1 MIFTPTQKELFNK
14 NIEALSNILLKESLK
29 KIKSSKFELILGK
42 DNLDINLK
50 DTSDNTFLYENVIDE
65 LNSML
70 NTYNDKYLL
79 YPVLY
84 FYGFGNGILF
94 KALLQNKNHQHIV
107 VFEKDI
113 EIIWIMFHIL
123 DFSNELQSA
132 RLMVLETSS
141 LDIELFS
148 NFCSSK
154 PFFQF
159 SRIYFLELMSHYYER
174 FHEDILGLNKK
185 LAENFK
191 NSIVSHGNDPLDT
204 LQGIEQFVYNL
215 PSMITHPSYKELLS
229 KRKGISDTAIIV
241 STGPSL
247 TKQLPLLKKY
257 ASKATIFCAD
267 SSYPILAKHGI
278 KPDYVLSLE
287 RIPLTSEFFNNDFGE
302 FDKDIMFIVKSVTHP
317 HTIKYLQKN
326 NRAFILVST
335 YASFIQY
342 LKLDYFGYFNMG
354 FSVAH
359 MACYLSLHLNH
370 KNIIFI
376 GQDLAYAENGN
387 SHPDDYQNS
396 ANYESQMYEHI
407 LTEAYGGKGEVKTHH
422 VWLMFKQN
430 LEQDIE
436 KIQKYLDTKVYNCTE
451 GGARIKG
458 AIEKPFLW
466 ACENLL
472 DKDLNKPFEKLEP
485 LSLNKQN
492 EFLLKAYYKVYQSIK
507 HCRDFNDNFIKVYD
521 KIKNSF
527 MSLQNSQKNEIFIQ
541 EIIQD
546 IDKTKTQI
554 NEIFIQEI
562 IQDIDKTKTQI
573 DELYNTQK
581 DLIQILGPLLTQ
593 FELNLARIYVL
604 NPKTKEDAFN
614 KSILWI
620 KEHLEFMELVY
631 GHIKAQENAL
641 IKNILPLEEKLKER
655 KLDKWMER
663 VRR

>member
-1 MIFTPTQKELFNK
+1 
-14 NIEALSNILLKESLK
+14 
-29 KIKSSKFELILGK
+29 
-42 DNLDINLK
+42 
-50 DTSDNTFLYENVIDE
+50 
-65 LNSML
+65 
-70 NTYNDKYLL
+70 
-79 YPVLY
+79 LY

-123 DFSNELQSA
+123 DFSSELQSA
-132 RLMVLETSS
+132 RLMILENDKLQAQDYT
-141 LDIELFS
+141 EL
-148 NFCSSK
+148 CSSK

-174 FHEDILGLNKK
+174 FHEDVLGLNKK

-191 NSIVSHGNDPLDT
+191 NSIVSHGNDSTDT

-257 ASKATIFCAD
+257 ANKATIFCAD

-278 KPDYVLSLE
+278 KPDYVCMLE
-287 RIPLTSEFFNNDFGE
+287 RTEITAEFFNHDFGE
-302 FDKDIMFIVKSVTHP
+302 FDKDIVFVCAGVVHP
-317 HTIKYLQKN
+317 KAIEYLKGRNRKYLITP
-326 NRAFILVST
+326 R
-335 YASFIQY
+335 Y
-342 LKLDYFGYFNMG
+342 LYFPIYIKLKYFDFLYNTP
-354 FSVAH
+354 SVAH
-359 MACYLSLHLNH
+359 MSYFLSVLLNH

-407 LTEAYGGKGEVKTHH
+407 LTIAYGGNGKVETHEV
-422 VWLMFKQN
+422 WIFFKQI
-430 LEQDIE
+430 LEAMI
-436 KIQKYLDTKVYNCTE
+436 IKYHITTYNCTE
-451 GGARIKG
+451 GGARIEG
-458 AIEKPFLW
+458 TIEKPFLW

-507 HCRDFNDNFIKVYD
+507 HCRDFN
-521 KIKNSF
+521 KNLSNDF
-527 MSLQNSQKNEIFIQ
+527 ENIQSIYLSLNEKEEYLNLAI
-541 EIIQD
+541 EK
-546 IDKTKTQI
+546 IDKFKNKLEDIKQMQDLYDI
-554 NEIFIQEI
+554 LQSLFI
-562 IQDIDKTKTQI
+562 
-573 DELYNTQK
+573 
-581 DLIQILGPLLTQ
+581 Q

-663 VRR
+663 VRK

>member
-1 MIFTPTQKELFNK
+1 
-14 NIEALSNILLKESLK
+14 
-29 KIKSSKFELILGK
+29 
-42 DNLDINLK
+42 
-50 DTSDNTFLYENVIDE
+50 
-65 LNSML
+65 
-70 NTYNDKYLL
+70 
-79 YPVLY
+79 
-84 FYGFGNGILF
+84 
-94 KALLQNKNHQHIV
+94 

-123 DFSNELQSA
+123 DFSSELQSA
-132 RLMVLETSS
+132 RLMVLQTSS
-141 LDIELFS
+141 LDIEFFS

-191 NSIVSHGNDPLDT
+191 NSIVSYGNDSTDT

-215 PSMITHPSYKELLS
+215 PQMITHPSYKELLS

-278 KPDYVLSLE
+278 KPDYVCMLE
-287 RIPLTSEFFNNDFGE
+287 RTEITAEFFNHDFGE
-302 FDKDIMFIVKSVTHP
+302 FDKDIVFICAGVVHP
-317 HTIKYLQKN
+317 KAIE
-326 NRAFILVST
+326 
-335 YASFIQY
+335 Y
-342 LKLDYFGYFNMG
+342 LKGRNLVITQKVLAFPYYINLKDFSYAAVE

-359 MACYLSLHLNH
+359 MSYFLSVLLNH

-396 ANYESQMYEHI
+396 ANYESQMYKHI
-407 LTEAYGGKGEVKTHH
+407 LTEAYGGKKEIKTHE
-422 VWLMFKQN
+422 VWIFFKQI
-430 LEQDIE
+430 LEAMI
-436 KIQKYLDTKVYNCTE
+436 IKYHITTYNCTE
-451 GGARIKG
+451 GGARIEG
-458 AIEKPFLW
+458 TIEKPFLW

-492 EFLLKAYYKVYQSIK
+492 EFLLKAYYKVCKSIK
-507 HCRDFNDNFIKVYD
+507 HCRDFSKILSNDFEKIQSVYL
-521 KIKNSF
+521 
-527 MSLQNSQKNEIFIQ
+527 SLNEKEEYLNLAI
-541 EIIQD
+541 E
-546 IDKTKTQI
+546 K
-554 NEIFIQEI
+554 
-562 IQDIDKTKTQI
+562 I
-573 DELYNTQK
+573 DEFKNKLEDIKQMQDLYE
-581 DLIQILGPLLTQ
+581 ILSPLLIQ

-655 KLDKWMER
+655 KLDKW
-663 VRR
+663 

>member
-1 MIFTPTQKELFNK
+1 
-14 NIEALSNILLKESLK
+14 
-29 KIKSSKFELILGK
+29 
-42 DNLDINLK
+42 
-50 DTSDNTFLYENVIDE
+50 
-65 LNSML
+65 
-70 NTYNDKYLL
+70 
-79 YPVLY
+79 LY

-123 DFSNELQSA
+123 DFSHELQSA
-132 RLMVLETSS
+132 RLMILENDKLQAQDYT
-141 LDIELFS
+141 EL
-148 NFCSSK
+148 CSSK

-191 NSIVSHGNDPLDT
+191 NIILRNGNDPLDA

-229 KRKGISDTAIIV
+229 KRKNLSDTAIIV

-257 ASKATIFCAD
+257 ANKATIFCAD

-278 KPDYVLSLE
+278 KPDYVCMLE
-287 RIPLTSEFFNNDFGE
+287 RTEITAEFFNNDFWE
-302 FDKDIMFIVKSVTHP
+302 FDKDIVFVCAGVVHP
-317 HTIKYLQKN
+317 KAIE
-326 NRAFILVST
+326 
-335 YASFIQY
+335 Y
-342 LKLDYFGYFNMG
+342 LKGKTFIITQKVLAFPYYINLKDFSYTAVGL
-354 FSVAH
+354 SVAH
-359 MACYLSLHLNH
+359 TLSYLATYLSH

-407 LTEAYGGKGEVKTHH
+407 LTIAYGGNGKVETHSI
-422 VWLMFKQN
+422 WLLFKN
-430 LEQDIE
+430 WFENEMIPNTR
-436 KIQKYLDTKVYNCTE
+436 KMGITTYNCTE
-451 GGARIKG
+451 GGARIEG
-458 AIEKPFLW
+458 TIEKPFLW

-472 DKDLNKPFEKLEP
+472 HKDLNKPFEKLEP

-507 HCRDFNDNFIKVYD
+507 HCRDFSKILSNDFEKIQSVYL
-521 KIKNSF
+521 
-527 MSLQNSQKNEIFIQ
+527 SLNEKEEYLNLAI
-541 EIIQD
+541 E
-546 IDKTKTQI
+546 K
-554 NEIFIQEI
+554 
-562 IQDIDKTKTQI
+562 I
-573 DELYNTQK
+573 DEFKNKLEDIKQMQDLYE
-581 DLIQILGPLLTQ
+581 ILQPLRTQ
-593 FELNLARIYVL
+593 FELNLARIYIL

>member
-1 MIFTPTQKELFNK
+1 MTFTPTQKELFNK

-29 KIKSSKFELILGK
+29 EIKSSKFELILGK

-50 DTSDNTFLYENVIDE
+50 DTSIKNNGGGYNENLLYQDPIKE
-65 LNSML
+65 LQTML

-123 DFSNELQSA
+123 DFSHELQSA
-132 RLMVLETSS
+132 RLMILQTSS
-141 LDIELFS
+141 LDIEFFS

-191 NSIVSHGNDPLDT
+191 NSIVFHGNDPLDA

-215 PSMITHPSYKELLS
+215 PQMITHPSYKELLS
-229 KRKGISDTAIIV
+229 KRKNLSDTAIIV

-278 KPDYVLSLE
+278 KPDYVCMLE
-287 RIPLTSEFFNNDFGE
+287 RTEITAEFFNHDFGE
-302 FDKDIMFIVKSVTHP
+302 FDKDIVFVCAGVVHP
-317 HTIKYLQKN
+317 KAIE
-326 NRAFILVST
+326 
-335 YASFIQY
+335 Y
-342 LKLDYFGYFNMG
+342 LKDRNLVITQKVLAFPYYINLKDFSYAAVG

-359 MACYLSLHLNH
+359 TLSYLATYLSH

-407 LTEAYGGKGEVKTHH
+407 LTIAYGGNGKVETHSI
-422 VWLMFKQN
+422 WLLFKN
-430 LEQDIE
+430 WFENEMIPNTR
-436 KIQKYLDTKVYNCTE
+436 KMGITTYNCTE
-451 GGARIKG
+451 GGARIEG
-458 AIEKPFLW
+458 TIEKPFLW

-507 HCRDFNDNFIKVYD
+507 HCRDFSKILSNDFEKIQSVYL
-521 KIKNSF
+521 
-527 MSLQNSQKNEIFIQ
+527 SLNEKEEYLNLAI
-541 EIIQD
+541 E
-546 IDKTKTQI
+546 K
-554 NEIFIQEI
+554 
-562 IQDIDKTKTQI
+562 I
-573 DELYNTQK
+573 DEFKNKLEDIKQMQDLYE
-581 DLIQILGPLLTQ
+581 ILSPLLIQ
-593 FELNLARIYVL
+593 FELNLAKIYVL

>member
-1 MIFTPTQKELFNK
+1 LYQDPIKELQ
-14 NIEALSNILLKESLK
+14 
-29 KIKSSKFELILGK
+29 
-42 DNLDINLK
+42 
-50 DTSDNTFLYENVIDE
+50 T
-65 LNSML
+65 ML

-94 KALLQNKNHQHIV
+94 KALLQNKNHQHII

-123 DFSNELQSA
+123 DFSSELQSA
-132 RLMVLETSS
+132 RLMVLENDKLQAQDYT
-141 LDIELFS
+141 EL
-148 NFCSSK
+148 CSSK
-154 PFFQF
+154 PFFHF

-191 NSIVSHGNDPLDT
+191 NIILRNGNDPLDA

-229 KRKGISDTAIIV
+229 KRKNLSDTAIIV

-257 ASKATIFCAD
+257 ANKATIFCAD

-278 KPDYVLSLE
+278 KPDYVCMLE
-287 RIPLTSEFFNNDFGE
+287 RTEITAEFFNHDFGE
-302 FDKDIMFIVKSVTHP
+302 FDKDIVFVCAGVVHP
-317 HTIKYLQKN
+317 KAIEYLKGRNRKYLIIP
-326 NRAFILVST
+326 R
-335 YASFIQY
+335 Y
-342 LKLDYFGYFNMG
+342 LYFPIYIKLKYFDFLYNTP
-354 FSVAH
+354 SVAH

-407 LTEAYGGKGEVKTHH
+407 LTEAYGGKKEIKTHE
-422 VWLMFKQN
+422 VWIFFKQI
-430 LEQDIE
+430 LEAMI
-436 KIQKYLDTKVYNCTE
+436 IKYHITTYNCTE
-451 GGARIKG
+451 GGARIEG
-458 AIEKPFLW
+458 TIEKPFLW

-472 DKDLNKPFEKLEP
+472 HKDLNKPFEKLEP

-507 HCRDFNDNFIKVYD
+507 HCRDFSKILSNDFK
-521 KIKNSF
+521 KIQSIYL
-527 MSLQNSQKNEIFIQ
+527 SLNEK
-541 EIIQD
+541 EED
-546 IDKTKTQI
+546 INWAIRK
-554 NEIFIQEI
+554 
-562 IQDIDKTKTQI
+562 I
-573 DELYNTQK
+573 DEFKNKLENIKQMQDLYE
-581 DLIQILGPLLTQ
+581 ILQPLRTQ

>member
-1 MIFTPTQKELFNK
+1 MTFTHAQKELFNK

-29 KIKSSKFELILGK
+29 EIKSSKFELILGK

-50 DTSDNTFLYENVIDE
+50 DTSIKNNGGGYNENLLYQDPIKE
-65 LNSML
+65 LQTML

-94 KALLQNKNHQHIV
+94 KALLQNKNHQHII

-113 EIIWIMFHIL
+113 EIIWVMFHVL
-123 DFSNELQSA
+123 DFSNELQNS
-132 RLMVLETSS
+132 RLMILQTSS
-141 LDIELFS
+141 LDIEFFS

-191 NSIVSHGNDPLDT
+191 NIILRNGNDPLDA

-278 KPDYVLSLE
+278 KPDYVCMLE
-287 RIPLTSEFFNNDFGE
+287 RTEITAEFFNHDFGE
-302 FDKDIMFIVKSVTHP
+302 FDKDIIFICAGVVHP
-317 HTIKYLQKN
+317 KAIE
-326 NRAFILVST
+326 
-335 YASFIQY
+335 Y
-342 LKLDYFGYFNMG
+342 LKDRNLVITQKVLAFPYYINLKDFSYAAVG

-359 MACYLSLHLNH
+359 TLSYLATYLSH

-407 LTEAYGGKGEVKTHH
+407 LTTAYGGNGKVETHSI
-422 VWLMFKQN
+422 WLLFKN
-430 LEQDIE
+430 WFENEMIPNTR
-436 KIQKYLDTKVYNCTE
+436 KMGITTYNCTE
-451 GGARIKG
+451 GGARIEG
-458 AIEKPFLW
+458 TIEKPFLW

-472 DKDLNKPFEKLEP
+472 HKDLNKPFEKLEP

-507 HCRDFNDNFIKVYD
+507 HCRDFSKILSNDFENIQSIYL
-521 KIKNSF
+521 
-527 MSLQNSQKNEIFIQ
+527 SLNEKEEDINLAI
-541 EIIQD
+541 EK
-546 IDKTKTQI
+546 IDKFKNKLEDIKQMQDLY
-554 NEIFIQEI
+554 EILQ
-562 IQDIDKTKTQI
+562 
-573 DELYNTQK
+573 
-581 DLIQILGPLLTQ
+581 PLRTQ

>member
-1 MIFTPTQKELFNK
+1 MTFTPTQKELFNK

-29 KIKSSKFELILGK
+29 EIKSSKFELILGK

-50 DTSDNTFLYENVIDE
+50 DTSIKNNGGGYNENLLYQDPIKE
-65 LNSML
+65 LQTML

-113 EIIWIMFHIL
+113 EIIWVMFHIL
-123 DFSNELQSA
+123 DFSSELQSA
-132 RLMVLETSS
+132 RLMILQTSS
-141 LDIELFS
+141 LDIEFFS

-191 NSIVSHGNDPLDT
+191 NSIVSHGNDPLDA

-215 PSMITHPSYKELLS
+215 PQMITHPSYKELLS

-278 KPDYVLSLE
+278 KPDYVCMLE
-287 RIPLTSEFFNNDFGE
+287 RTEITAEFFNHDFGE
-302 FDKDIMFIVKSVTHP
+302 FDNGICFIIKSIVHP
-317 HTIKYLQKN
+317 NAINYLTKKTDNFTI
-326 NRAFILVST
+326 VST

-407 LTEAYGGKGEVKTHH
+407 LTEAYGGKEKIKTHH
-422 VWLMFKQN
+422 VWLMFKRN
-430 LEQDIE
+430 LEQDVQ

-451 GGARIKG
+451 GGARIEG
-458 AIEKPFLW
+458 TIEKPFLW

-492 EFLLKAYYKVYQSIK
+492 EFLLKAYYKVCKSIE
-507 HCRDFNDNFIKVYD
+507 HCRDFSKILSNDFEKIQSVYL
-521 KIKNSF
+521 
-527 MSLQNSQKNEIFIQ
+527 SLNEKEEYLNLAI
-541 EIIQD
+541 E
-546 IDKTKTQI
+546 K
-554 NEIFIQEI
+554 
-562 IQDIDKTKTQI
+562 I
-573 DELYNTQK
+573 DEFKNKLEDIKQMQDLYE
-581 DLIQILGPLLTQ
+581 ILSPLLIQ